1 MEDQKK
7 NDKELIKKKVAR
19 TMDYKRAFGSEQGKR
34 VLRDLISYHHLMG
47 STYSGNVNDMLF
59 REGER
64 AVILRILKILETDET
79 QMQKLIEES
88 ANEI

>member
-7 NDKELIKKKVAR
+7 NDKELLKRKVAL

-34 VLRDLISYHHLMG
+34 VLRELMRTHHVMG
-47 STYSGNVNDMLF
+47 NSFTGDVNDMIF

-64 AVILRILKILETDET
+64 SVVLRILKILDTDET
-79 QMQKLIEES
+79 RMQKLIEES
-88 ANEI
+88 ANA